1 MDKEEFKRLEKGK
14 EIIYDIDR
22 AKKTI
27 EIVNNLLSE
36 NDIKEGMMVVS
47 NGCNSTRV
55 PLPSSEVCV
64 TLLRFVKFALI
75 HNVEELEKEFDKL

>member
-1 MDKEEFKRLEKGK
+1 MIKEEFKRLEKGK

-22 AKKTI
+22 AEKTI

-55 PLPSSEVCV
+55 PLTQELSGK
-64 TLLRFVKFALI
+64 LLKVVYHAMNDDIIK
-75 HNVEELEKEFDKL
+75 LEKEFDEL